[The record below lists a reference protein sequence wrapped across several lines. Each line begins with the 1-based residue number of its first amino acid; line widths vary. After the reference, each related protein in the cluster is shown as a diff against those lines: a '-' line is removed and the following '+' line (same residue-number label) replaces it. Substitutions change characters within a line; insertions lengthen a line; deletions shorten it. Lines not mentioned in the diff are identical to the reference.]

1 MSEEQP
7 TKRSVSIMGGGK
19 IGHSSTNDD
28 SNNSQSATTA
38 TAASFG
44 KQETKSV
51 LLVRR
56 FIFSFLTLATIAVS
70 YASFTLVRSYQIGKF
85 EQEFESYGN
94 QLISAMENNLQN
106 TLKVMNSVST
116 SMTSYINVKKNQKQ
130 IQAPLLTIPDF
141 HTFMGAASR
150 SLSQTESLL
159 YCPLV
164 TDDVRDEWQVYSH
177 ATANDW
183 MQAGYSFDRE
193 HRNKEGYFHERGE
206 RALQPMDA
214 DHSSAYTVSA
224 EITSLRSDAEGRT
237 HELVTAGDG
246 SEYYFPLWQSSPVA
260 NPGIVNYDMNSNEEY
275 GSSISKMM
283 ESHQAVLGKMVV
295 TGSDPI
301 LNSLLSTAV
310 GAVDDDVD
318 TCGSVIHFPV
328 FDQLSMSSTNEGD
341 VIGMVMGVLFW
352 ESYMQDVLPSNTP
365 PITVV
370 LQHPTDCGKQKEE
383 EDPVVADGTTADKEA
398 EESITGHGFRVIGS
412 DATYVGPLS
421 SFASSTSTRTHGNN
435 VRYYSHEHD
444 RSSQFF
450 LNKKHHLDDM
460 YMESDLLYS
469 STTLHVNGGGTF
481 PGVTLNQDYC
491 SYTVKVYPTDDLFE
505 EHVTNLSLYFVSC
518 VVAMFLLTIG
528 LITWYGWQVDHQ
540 HFLIMEHA
548 QHATNI
554 VASMFPEEVRERLF
568 QEKDNEDT
576 TGNDEDDILKK
587 QRKASLGTYGK
598 YSTLSGKATFNADF
612 QKTKLK
618 NYLNLDT
625 NPGGD
630 GSGGDK
636 NDGPNINITMITSSD
651 RAIAD
656 QFEATT

>member
-1 MSEEQP
+1 MSEEQA
-7 TKRSVSIMGGGK
+7 TKRSVSIRGGEK

-44 KQETKSV
+44 RQETRSV

-56 FIFSFLTLATIAVS
+56 FILWFLTLAAIAVS

-85 EQEFESYGN
+85 ELEFESYGN
-94 QLISAMENNLQN
+94 QIINAMESNLHN
-106 TLKVMNSVST
+106 TLKVMNSVCT

-141 HTFMGAASR
+141 HTSMGAASR

-164 TDDVRDEWQVYSH
+164 TDDARDDWQVYSH

-183 MQAGYSFDRE
+183 LQAGYSFDRE
-193 HRNKEGYFHERGE
+193 RRSKEDGLHEHDER

-214 DHSSAYTVSA
+214 IYSSVYTVSA
-224 EITSLRSDAEGRT
+224 EITSLRSDSEGRT

-283 ESHQAVLGKMVV
+283 ESHQAVLGKMIV
-295 TGSDPI
+295 TGRDPI
-301 LNSLLSTAV
+301 LNSLLSTTA

-328 FDQLSMSSTNEGD
+328 FDQLSLSSTNEAN
-341 VIGMVMGVLFW
+341 VVGMVMGVLFW
-352 ESYMQDVLPSNTP
+352 ESYMKDVLPSNAP

-370 LQHPTDCGKQKEE
+370 LQHPTGCGKQQE
-383 EDPVVADGTTADKEA
+383 EDDGTTSDKEA
-398 EESITGHGFRVIGS
+398 EESFTGHVFRVIGS
-412 DATYVGPLS
+412 EATYVGSLS
-421 SFASSTSTRTHGNN
+421 SFTSSTSSRTHGNN
-435 VRYYSHEHD
+435 VRHYSHEHD
-444 RSSQFF
+444 RKSQFF
-450 LNKKHHLDDM
+450 LNKKYHLDDM
-460 YMESDLLYS
+460 YMESDLLFS
-469 STTLHVNGGGTF
+469 SSTLHVNGGGTF

-568 QEKDNEDT
+568 QDKDNDDT
-576 TGNDEDDILKK
+576 TGNGEDDILKK
-587 QRKASLGTYGK
+587 QRKA
-598 YSTLSGKATFNADF
+598 STLSGKATFNADF

-625 NPGGD
+625 NPEGD